1 MVIDESHP
9 VSDKVKYDLNLKL
22 ILIKMITVIKFL
34 LLTYFLL
41 IIGLQQPAFADT
53 VDGAKIFTANC
64 AGCHLNGGNIIR
76 RGKNLQIKALKKY
89 NMDSIEAIS
98 HIVTYGKN
106 NMSAYKDRLSESEIQ
121 TVATYV
127 LKQAENNWRK

>member
-1 MVIDESHP
+1 M
-9 VSDKVKYDLNLKL
+9 KYF
-22 ILIKMITVIKFL
+22 IKFALLTSL
-34 LLTYFLL
+34 LL
-41 IIGLQQPAFADT
+41 IMSLQQTAFADT
-53 VDGAKIFTANC
+53 DDGAKIFAANC
-64 AGCHLNGGNIIR
+64 AGCHINGGNIIR

-89 NMDSIEAIS
+89 NMNSVEAIS

-127 LKQAENNWRK
+127 LNQAENNWRK